1 MEIIYLLVVVLSAV
15 TIGALAEKW
24 HLQPHI
30 TVLIIFG
37 ILSFVPN
44 LPNIVIEPYALIEIV
59 LPPILFSSAR
69 NLSTFKFMQLRSNI
83 ISLGIGLVTV
93 TAFAVAIIFNIVV
106 PTMPFA
112 AALLIGATVAP
123 PDAISAVAIGKKLH
137 LPSKIMSVLTGES
150 LINDSI
156 ALTLFSFAASQLYN
170 HETFISSPVL
180 LMIYTTVTGI
190 IVGVVF
196 GFITNSIRN
205 LFINPSFVTVFTLII
220 PFFIFF
226 ISEIVF
232 HASGV
237 MAVVFGAFV
246 VEKASIHSDYDTRIQ
261 ERNLWRSVDS
271 LLEIFVFAYM
281 GLQIHQTILDQAF
294 GKFTSI
300 YALVVGLLVVAVL
313 LVVRFAWIYSWH
325 YISNFIFKIYK
336 KKTKKPSFIKKAN
349 PIRKFTTGENLL
361 VSWAGMRGVVTLAAA
376 ASIPAVIEGQTE
388 FFDGNFIKFVA
399 MFVVLFTL
407 IVQGNTLPILMKKII
422 KFNPKNKAYLQ
433 KEYKKAQQIMVSAV
447 RRAVK
452 ILEKS
457 SKGGVDTNYLKYV
470 WDQYQRLDNI
480 YGDGKDEFVDE
491 FLQDVVEGQ
500 RLALID
506 ALNTEELDPDVAKQ
520 FLRRLDHREAGIA
533 LSPYNNK
540 KIR

>member
-1 MEIIYLLVVVLSAV
+1 MEIIYLLVVVLLAV

-30 TVLIIFG
+30 TVLVIFG
-37 ILSFVPN
+37 ILSFVPS
-44 LPNIVIEPYALIEIV
+44 LPNIAINPYALIEIV

-83 ISLGIGLVTV
+83 ISLGIGLVAI
-93 TAFAVAIIFNIVV
+93 TAFGVAVVFNAVV
-106 PTMPFA
+106 PAMPFA

-123 PDAISAVAIGKKLH
+123 PDAVSAVAIGKKLR

-170 HETFISSPVL
+170 QETFISSPVL
-180 LMIYTTVTGI
+180 LMIYTTATGI

-196 GFITNSIRN
+196 GFITNSIRS
-205 LFINPSFVTVFTLII
+205 LFTNPSFVTVFTLII
-220 PFFIFF
+220 PFFVFF
-226 ISEIVF
+226 VSETVF

-237 MAVVFGAFV
+237 MAVVSAGFV

-294 GKFTSI
+294 GKFTSV
-300 YALVVGLLVVAVL
+300 YALLVGFLVVTVL
-313 LVVRFAWIYSWH
+313 LVIRFIWIYSWH
-325 YISNFIFKIYK
+325 YITNFVFKIYK
-336 KKTKKPSFIKKAN
+336 KKLNIKKSN
-349 PIRKFTTGENLL
+349 SIRKFTIKENLL

-376 ASIPAVIEGQTE
+376 ASIPATIEHRAE

-407 IVQGNTLPILMKKII
+407 IVQGNTLPILMKKVI

-447 RRAVK
+447 SRTVSV
-452 ILEKS
+452 LEKS
-457 SKGGVDTNYLKYV
+457 FNGSVDTNYLKYV
-470 WDQYQRLDNI
+470 WDQYQRLDNV
-480 YGDGKDEFVDE
+480 YGQGKDEFVDE

-506 ALNTEELDPDVAKQ
+506 ALNTEELDPDVAKL
-520 FLRRLDHREAGIA
+520 FLRRLDYREAGIA

-540 KIR
+540 KVR